1 LALLPPLRRWPILLA
16 TGFTLVMSAQIFAYV
31 IDVPG
36 LYAMAKIWPIV
47 AAPFALVVLLR
58 HKVDHALLFLLLLL
72 YGLLVPPVISLFT
85 LGNNAVGAVSTTVKL
100 VAFANYFSTAGLLL
114 LFRPTLSETRGVI
127 FGLGLLTFGILW
139 LLWII
144 EPLSAY
150 SFSLDN
156 SYIFFNDLER
166 GPRIYAPMYFGFLL
180 MFAINRSFWRR
191 PGWWQLPVLVF
202 AFFTLFHIYKEK
214 FSILGVFLCLGYG
227 AVVSFRRTRL
237 LQVGLVL
244 GLAGIAVLGL
254 PMLDLDR
261 LSKAAGGSL
270 ETRVLTTGYALDF
283 LGSDPWRWLFGVGAL
298 TRVGPVSFASLFRFR
313 LFYLSD
319 IGWLGILF
327 EYGIIGS
334 VLIGSIYIA
343 ALRLVDRAGD
353 DLLLLSLFDLV
364 LYLVIVDSV
373 YSAVVSPGE
382 VTTCM
387 AVAFYA
393 KQLPHTERALT

>member
-1 LALLPPLRRWPILLA
+1 LALAPPLRRWPILLA
-16 TGFTLVMSAQIFAYV
+16 TGFILVMSAQIFAYV
-31 IDVPG
+31 IDVPS
-36 LYAMAKIWPIV
+36 LYAIAKIWPIV

-58 HKVDHALLFLLLLL
+58 HKVDYALLFLLLLL

-191 PGWWQLPVLVF
+191 PGWWQLPRSSACSYVSATARWSRFVGPGCCKWGLLW
-202 AFFTLFHIYKEK
+202 ALPASPCWACRC
-214 FSILGVFLCLGYG
+214 SILTAC
-227 AVVSFRRTRL
+227 RKQR
-237 LQVGLVL
+237 
-244 GLAGIAVLGL
+244 
-254 PMLDLDR
+254 
-261 LSKAAGGSL
+261 
-270 ETRVLTTGYALDF
+270 
-283 LGSDPWRWLFGVGAL
+283 
-298 TRVGPVSFASLFRFR
+298 
-313 LFYLSD
+313 
-319 IGWLGILF
+319 
-327 EYGIIGS
+327 
-334 VLIGSIYIA
+334 
-343 ALRLVDRAGD
+343 VDRWRLACLLPAMHSIFSAATRGAGC
-353 DLLLLSLFDLV
+353 
-364 LYLVIVDSV
+364 
-373 YSAVVSPGE
+373 SAS
-382 VTTCM
+382 
-387 AVAFYA
+387 A
-393 KQLPHTERALT
+393 R